1 MINKP
6 TATPYQ
12 PEDYLKTAEDI
23 TEYLN
28 AALDDGN
35 EQVLLMALRNVAK
48 ATGGMSKLSRQT
60 GLSRESLYRLLS
72 EDGNPRLSSLV
83 AVLHSFGL
91 SLAVRQDSRPHG
103 TGSIQG
109 RRLG

>member
-1 MINKP
+1 MVNKP
-6 TATPYQ
+6 RAVPYK

-28 AALDDGN
+28 AAMEDDEG
-35 EQVLLMALRNVAK
+35 QVLLMALRNVAT
-48 ATGGMSKLSRQT
+48 ATGGMAKLSRKT

-83 AVLHSFGL
+83 AVLRSFGL
-91 SLAVRQDSRPHG
+91 SLAVRQDPH
-103 TGSIQG
+103 QNMPAQ
-109 RRLG
+109 R

>member
-1 MINKP
+1 MINKQR
-6 TATPYQ
+6 AVPYK

-28 AALDDGN
+28 AAMEDG
-35 EQVLLMALRNVAK
+35 EERVLLMALRNVVN
-48 ATGGMSKLSRQT
+48 ATGGMAKLSRQT

-83 AVLHSFGL
+83 AVLRSFGL
-91 SLAVRQDSRPHG
+91 SLAVRQNQQQNISAHG
-103 TGSIQG
+103 
-109 RRLG
+109 

>member
-1 MINKP
+1 MVNKQK
-6 TATPYQ
+6 AVPYK

-28 AALDDGN
+28 AAIEDGN
-35 EQVLLMALRNVAK
+35 EQVLLMALRNVVN
-48 ATGGMSKLSRQT
+48 ATGGMAKLSKKT

-83 AVLHSFGL
+83 AVLRSFGL
-91 SLAVRQDSRPHG
+91 SLAIRPHPHHPMSAHG
-103 TGSIQG
+103 
-109 RRLG
+109 

>member
-1 MINKP
+1 MNKP
-6 TATPYQ
+6 AAIPYQ
-12 PEDYLKTAEDI
+12 SEDYLKTAEDI

-35 EQVLLMALRNVAK
+35 EQVLLMALGNVAK
-48 ATGGMSKLSRQT
+48 ANGGMSKLSRQT

-91 SLAVRQDSRPHG
+91 SLAVRPDSHPYG
-103 TGSIQG
+103 TGSNQG
-109 RRLG
+109 RLG